1 MGQCAEEQFD
11 EFALKQMIKE
21 FLAQLSKLSEAI
33 TGRNSQLEVPSTY
46 LNLIKIEISIII

>member
-21 FLAQLSKLSEAI
+21 FLAQLSKAI

-46 LNLIKIEISIII
+46 LKLIKIEISIII

>member
-11 EFALKQMIKE
+11 EFALKQMITE
-21 FLAQLSKLSEAI
+21 FQAQLSKLSEAI